1 MNCGSK
7 ATEETAKKTLG
18 TEHEHIIDFKLSKA
32 EESIISNKNIKLR
45 RNEENEKK
53 SFTYRLVVINFT
65 DLGHRKFEV
74 DEERSV

>member
-1 MNCGSK
+1 M
-7 ATEETAKKTLG
+7 KKTLG
-18 TEHEHIIDFKLSKA
+18 TEPCIDFKLSKA
-32 EESIISNKNIKLR
+32 EESIIRNNNIKLR

>member
-1 MNCGSK
+1 MHC
-7 ATEETAKKTLG
+7 
-18 TEHEHIIDFKLSKA
+18 IDVKLSEA
-32 EESIISNKNIKLR
+32 EESIIRNKNVKLR
-45 RNEENEKK
+45 KNEENEKK

>member
-18 TEHEHIIDFKLSKA
+18 TEHCIDFKLSKA
-32 EESIISNKNIKLR
+32 EESIIRNNNIKLR